1 MRLKLTT
8 LILSLAVCANL
19 NAQQTDFKEGDPQ
32 AAEQKLLLGN
42 FDEAL
47 DAFLNLHE
55 VEPKNEKYIYNIAVC
70 YLNLHQ
76 NKTKAIPYLELLSH
90 KPKHDPNV
98 DYLLGRAYHYAN
110 KFDEAITSYNKFKT
124 NGKGTADNLKN
135 VDQQIQ
141 YCLNAKELMKYPI
154 DVKFESLGD
163 NVNSEYAENY
173 AFIPTNE
180 AFVIFNTNRPE
191 KGSEAQANGDFKNSI
206 YVSEVVDGNF
216 QKAYSIGSP
225 INKGNTGEE
234 IVGLSANG
242 DIMILYIKDGI
253 KSGNL
258 YISKKDENGNFK
270 KPELLDK
277 NINSAF
283 EEIAASIS
291 SDGNILYFASN
302 RPGGLGGTDIYQSK
316 RDPKG
321 KWGLP
326 TNLGADVN
334 TAQNED
340 FPNISPDGKT
350 LYFSSTGHSSM
361 GGYDLFK
368 VKFDEE
374 TQQWKNAQNLG
385 YPLST
390 TDDDLN
396 FRISQNE
403 RYGYISGAR
412 NNTTSDNDLY
422 RVIFNAVEAEL
433 SVIKG
438 QVLAED
444 GTQINYPDVLITV
457 TNDANK
463 EIVGNYLP
471 NSNTGKYIIILA
483 PGKYTLDVELFDFKI
498 KTQKLEIKDKISF
511 ESEIDM
517 DLKLE
522 HIK

>member
-1 MRLKLTT
+1 MKLKNLSA
-8 LILSLAVCANL
+8 LILSVSISLSVS
-19 NAQQTDFKEGDPQ
+19 AQQTDFKEGDPQ
-32 AAEQKLLLGN
+32 LAEQKLILGN

-55 VEPKNEKYIYNIAVC
+55 VDPKNEKYIYNIAVC
-70 YLNLHQ
+70 YLNLQQ

-98 DYLLGRAYHYAN
+98 DYLLGRAYHFAN

-124 NGKGTADNLKN
+124 NGKGNTENLKN
-135 VDQQIQ
+135 VDFQIQ

-154 DVKFESLGD
+154 DIKFESLGT
-163 NVNSEYAENY
+163 NVNSEYTENY
-173 AFIPTNE
+173 AFVPVNE
-180 AFVIFNTNRPE
+180 SFVIFNTNRPE
-191 KGSEAQANGDFKNSI
+191 KGSEVQPNGEYKNSI
-206 YVSEVVDGNF
+206 YISEVSEGNF
-216 QKAYSIGSP
+216 QKAYSIGAP

-234 IVGLSANG
+234 VVGLSANG

-277 NINSAF
+277 NINSPS
-283 EEIAASIS
+283 EEIAASIT
-291 SDGNILYFASN
+291 SDGGILYFASN
-302 RPGGLGGTDIYQSK
+302 RPGGIGGTDIYMSK

-326 TNLGADVN
+326 TNLGIAVN
-334 TAQNED
+334 TPQNED

-368 VKFDEE
+368 VKWDDE
-374 TQQWKNAQNLG
+374 TQQWKNAQNMG

-403 RYGYISGAR
+403 RYGYISGVK
-412 NNTTSDNDLY
+412 TSTQTETDLY
-422 RVIFNAVEAEL
+422 RVIFNEIDAEL

-444 GTQINYPDVLITV
+444 GSQINYPDVLITV
-457 TNDANK
+457 TNDANG

-471 NSNTGKYIIILA
+471 NANREIHY
-483 PGKYTLDVELFDFKI
+483 DFGSRKI
-498 KTQKLEIKDKISF
+498 Y
-511 ESEIDM
+511 
-517 DLKLE
+517 
-522 HIK
+522 H